1 MWGTNVK
8 RDVTP
13 VLLRRAKVP
22 QSDISLSPAS
32 PN

>member
-13 VLLRRAKVP
+13 VLLRRTKVT
-22 QSDISLSPAS
+22 QSDISLWPAA